1 LNITARWSVV
11 QVVFSSVVFIFAFM
25 PVFYGL
31 YYLVPF
37 QYRSWIIVVL
47 SYSFYG
53 WWRIDFLGLLIL
65 VTFSN
70 YYFGNRIRLSADQR
84 GRRFWLALAII
95 LDLSVLG
102 YFKYWN
108 FFVDSLADLVNGG
121 QQFPMLWAQVI
132 LPIGISF
139 YVFQAISY
147 VMDVYRGDALT
158 AKRLIDFA
166 AFKAMFPQLVAG
178 PVIRY
183 KDIEEQFTKREMS
196 WSLFGYGAL
205 RFMSG
210 LAKKVIIAD
219 SVAPIADAVFAAP
232 NPTMAEAWL
241 GTVAY
246 AIQLYFDFSAY
257 SSMAIGLALMMG
269 FRFVENFRFPYI
281 SRSITEFWRRWHIS
295 LSSWLR
301 DYLYIPLGG
310 NRKGVGRTY
319 FNLMLTMILGGFW
332 HGANWTF
339 LLWGLLHG
347 SLLALERAAGVS
359 AAAPRPFW
367 AWPLTI
373 GIVLVGWVLFR
384 APELSVA
391 LDVYAGML
399 GLQGFGIRTSI
410 AWQISHMAVFF
421 LVVGVALALLERPL
435 NRLFGLEAISEPL
448 VKEQLGPVPLV
459 GTLTVVFLGVVAITK
474 LLADNDSPFLYFQF

>member
-1 LNITARWSVV
+1 M
-11 QVVFSSVVFIFAFM
+11 VFSSVVFLFLFM
-25 PVFYGL
+25 PIFYGL

-37 QYRSWIIVVL
+37 KFRSWVIVLL
-47 SYSFYG
+47 SYGFYG
-53 WWRIDFLGLLIL
+53 WWRLDFLGLLIL

-70 YYFGNRIRLSADQR
+70 YYFGNRIRSSVDAR
-84 GRRFWLALAII
+84 GRKFWLVLAIV
-95 LDLSVLG
+95 LDLCVLG

-108 FFVDSLADLVNGG
+108 FFIDSLADVINGG
-121 QQFPMLWAQVI
+121 QPFPMLWSQVI

-139 YVFQAISY
+139 YIFQAISY

-310 NRKGVGRTY
+310 NRKGLGRTY
-319 FNLMLTMILGGFW
+319 FNLMLTMVLGGFW

-347 SLLALERAAGVS
+347 SVLALERAVGVS
-359 AAAPRPFW
+359 AVAPRPSW

-373 GIVLVGWVLFR
+373 IIVLAGWVLFR
-384 APELSVA
+384 APEMSVA
-391 LDVYAGML
+391 LDVYAGMI
-399 GLQGFGIRTSI
+399 GLQGLGIRAAV
-410 AWQISHMAVFF
+410 AWKISHMAVFF
-421 LVVGVALALLERPL
+421 LVVGTALALVEHRL
-435 NRLFGLEAISEPL
+435 NSIFGIEAISEPL
-448 VKEQLGPVPLV
+448 VKKQIGPVPLV
-459 GTLTVVFLGVVAITK
+459 GTLTIVLFGALAIIK